1 MIINKDFPGLIDKIG
16 YYEFMGDI
24 VSEESIDFKISVF
37 VSGKINSSRGIKAGG
52 GIEAGDWIRAGGGIE
67 AGDWIEAGGGIK
79 AGGGIEA
86 GGGIKAGGGIVFFGV
101 KSLSLYLIVG
111 KKWTIWVIDTH
122 IKTGCEFHSKDKW
135 KNFTDGQISEMYEGA
150 LEFWNKEKAFIT
162 SL

>member
-79 AGGGIEA
+79 AGGGI
-86 GGGIKAGGGIVFFGV
+86 VFFGV